1 MAVASALAK
10 DRIIKSNQDKSKS
23 KSDKGKT
30 PDVPSALDDDH
41 DVELVLMMISIE
53 SNFQA

>member
-30 PDVPSALDDDH
+30 SDLPSAFDDNN
-41 DVELVLMMISIE
+41 DVKLVLMMISIE

>member
-1 MAVASALAK
+1 MAVSSALAK
-10 DRIIKSNQDKSKS
+10 GRIIKSNQDKSKS

-30 PDVPSALDDDH
+30 PDVPSAFDDDH